1 MEEIHGTKNL
11 EFGLNHL
18 TSRKY
23 MTCESIDKTPF
34 SFYLVYQD
42 LTLNRLRVQLHIT
55 ALREELQYFL
65 LQFLALLRAKTAS
78 TAVGILELS
87 SDCHIDKD
95 ELYKKKRKTEKTT
108 LNVFL
113 ILWSNLYMNGIIW
126 SWRILHLNV
135 DWCRCL
141 QWQIFFSDF
150 HRSFPELRTSANM
163 TRWDVNPLECLKS
176 LP

>member
-1 MEEIHGTKNL
+1 MEEFNKNL

-18 TSRKY
+18 TSLY
-23 MTCESIDKTPF
+23 MTCELIDRHHSRFTL
-34 SFYLVYQD
+34 STC

-65 LQFLALLRAKTAS
+65 LQFLALLRKGKQQ
-78 TAVGILELS
+78 TAVGILEMC

-95 ELYKKKRKTEKTT
+95 QLYKKKRKTKKTT
-108 LNVFL
+108 KCVFCYFGQTCTRMGQYEL
-113 ILWSNLYMNGIIW
+113 FDSFCEFSTWMLTDVGVCSGRYFL
-126 SWRILHLNV
+126 
-135 DWCRCL
+135 
-141 QWQIFFSDF
+141 SDF

-176 LP
+176 LL